1 MLIGCQPGNH
11 WLPLQG
17 IAGSSRLELMVAI
30 LRTRGYHCK
39 ELPVPKGWNS
49 WFPTW
54 DPEATIARNCRCP
67 EVGTHASQLGNH
79 RLPLQGSAG
88 SQRLKL
94 IVPNLKGH
102 TLPVQGTADSQGLE
116 LMVRYRFVLFS
127 ELVAGRFVFLNG
139 PVAESF
145 AFG

>member
-1 MLIGCQPGNH
+1 
-11 WLPLQG
+11 
-17 IAGSSRLELMVAI
+17 MVAK
-30 LRTRGYHCK
+30 LGTKSYHCK

-54 DPEATIARNCRCP
+54 EPEVTIARNCRCP

-79 RLPLQGSAG
+79 GLPLQGTAG

-94 IVPNLKGH
+94 IVPNLKSH
-102 TLPVQGTADSQGLE
+102 TLPVQGTADSQRLE

-127 ELVAGRFVFLNG
+127 EPVAERFVLLNG
-139 PVAESF
+139 PVAESLRL
-145 AFG
+145 ADGPVEK